1 MGINERND
9 HQKMM
14 TMRAIL
20 NFIQLFVFVLI
31 AFGGNG
37 QVVLMGDPGFPPT
50 SPIDC
55 STFGVSGNN
64 FQDPGGGANYP
75 PNFNDTITFCPDLTQ
90 GTKVSITFAINTGY
104 TFNVDGSDFIYVYD
118 GPNAS
123 APLLGIHN
131 SVTSPTGFTHQA
143 SWNNPSGCLTVVFV
157 SNGSNEGTG
166 WFANVQ
172 CGNQPQPMFP
182 HIEAYVNGTGANA
195 LNPLDTGFVDVCFGD
210 SILFIAK
217 PLFPHSLESTGYGY
231 TQNVNNSIDFDWNI
245 SDGGNYPNNDS
256 IWFTPPAR
264 AGYLVDLK
272 ITDIFPQSEYMK
284 CKVRVSQL
292 PSFVGTGPLDDAV
305 CIGESTVLL
314 GGVTQ
319 TDTVGVEIPAGAF
332 ELGGSYAGLTYLP
345 DGSGLQYE
353 TTIPING
360 FPDGATITD
369 AESLNEVCIT
379 MEHSFLGDLEIWL
392 ECPNGTVVPLVN
404 SYNPGFLPGG
414 NSGGGTFLGQPFDDA
429 GGGGAGIGWE
439 YCFSSVFNTINGSM
453 TQNLNNV
460 VGVPAVGS
468 NPPLTQGS
476 SIDSADVYEP
486 ETSFADFVGCPV
498 NGDWTIHVQ
507 DNLGIDD
514 GYIFEWGLF
523 FDASYFAGLGG
534 YQNFVVSDYWDD
546 DPTIVSGQNDTLI
559 VVQPDAPGSYPYTY
573 HVTDDFGCPY
583 DTTVFLNVLP
593 GPSIFNDTTVCS
605 YSFQVSGTQSY
616 SGGTWTSSQTGVS
629 FNNAS
634 NDNPLIIFPNS
645 SGGVYTVEYTDNEC
659 DVTVSAEITIPGQPN
674 FDVNSATICSG
685 VTAILSVTNE
695 SFVSNFVWNTGATT
709 PVIETNQAGTYTV
722 TGSNSCYDTTI
733 TAEVIVINCNLE
745 VPNII
750 SLSSTAGN
758 DVFYV
763 KYEGIEEFDC
773 VIMNRWG
780 NKIYEYQDP
789 AGKWDGYTQKGTLV
803 EEGTYFYLIKAKF
816 YGGEEV
822 VKHGFVQVDY

>member
-1 MGINERND
+1 MQSTI
-9 HQKMM
+9 K
-14 TMRAIL
+14 
-20 NFIQLFVFVLI
+20 FIQLFVFVLLSFCG
-31 AFGGNG
+31 FG
-37 QVVLMGDPGFPPT
+37 QIVLMGDPGYPPT

-64 FQDPGGGANYP
+64 FQDPGGNGNYP

-123 APLLGIHN
+123 APLLGVHN
-131 SVTSPTGFTHQA
+131 SITDPTGFNHQA
-143 SWNNPSGCLTVVFV
+143 SWNNPSGCLTIVFI
-157 SNGSNEGTG
+157 SNGVNEGTG

-210 SILFIAK
+210 SILFVAK

-231 TQNVNNSIDFDWNI
+231 TQNVNSSIDFDWNI

-284 CKVRVSQL
+284 CKVRVSIL
-292 PSFVGTGPLDDAV
+292 PSFAGTGPLDDVV
-305 CIGESTVLL
+305 CVGESTELL
-314 GGVTQ
+314 GGVTP
-319 TDTVGVEIPAGAF
+319 TDTVGVDIPAGVF
-332 ELGGSYAGLTYLP
+332 DLGGSYAGLTYLP
-345 DGSGLQYE
+345 DGSGLLYS
-353 TTIPING
+353 TSIPITG
-360 FPDGATITD
+360 FPTGSTILD
-369 AESLNEVCIT
+369 AQSLNEVCIT
-379 MEHSFLGDLEIWL
+379 MEHSYLGDLEIWL
-392 ECPNGTVVPLVN
+392 ECPNGTIVPLVN

-439 YCFSSVFNTINGSM
+439 YCFSSVFNTITGSM
-453 TQNLNNV
+453 TQNLGNT
-460 VGVPAVGS
+460 VGVPGVGG
-468 NPPLTQGS
+468 NPPLTAGN
-476 SIDSADVYEP
+476 SIDSADVYQP

-498 NGDWTIHVQ
+498 NGDWTIYVQ

-534 YQNFVVSDYWDD
+534 YQNIVVSDYWDS
-546 DPTIVSGQNDTLI
+546 DPTIISGQNDTLI
-559 VVQPDAPGSYPYTY
+559 VVQPNAPGTYNYTY

-583 DTTVFLNVLP
+583 DTTVTLSVLP
-593 GPSIFNDTTVCS
+593 LPSIFNDTTICGFS
-605 YSFQVSGTQSY
+605 YQVNGTTAY
-616 SGGTWTSSQTGVS
+616 NGGVWSCADTLIN
-629 FNNAS
+629 FS
-634 NDNPLIIFPNS
+634 NTAINNPLITAEDD
-645 SGGVYTVEYTDNEC
+645 GVFTVSFTDNQC
-659 DVTVSAEITIPGQPN
+659 NNTVSAQLTFPPLPYTEVSDTM
-674 FDVNSATICSG
+674 ICDG
-685 VTAILSVTNE
+685 ASVTLFAQQNPTVNQYLWSTGE
-695 SFVSNFVWNTGATT
+695 TLSFITVSS
-709 PVIETNQAGTYTV
+709 PGTYWV
-722 TGSNSCYDTTI
+722 IGSNECYEHQDF
-733 TAEVIVINCNLE
+733 AEVGVMFCNLD

-758 DVFYV
+758 NVFYV

-789 AGKWDGYTQKGTLV
+789 AGKWDGRTQNGTIV
-803 EEGTYFYLIKAKF
+803 EEGTYFYIIKAKF

-822 VKHGFVQVDY
+822 MKHGFVQVDY